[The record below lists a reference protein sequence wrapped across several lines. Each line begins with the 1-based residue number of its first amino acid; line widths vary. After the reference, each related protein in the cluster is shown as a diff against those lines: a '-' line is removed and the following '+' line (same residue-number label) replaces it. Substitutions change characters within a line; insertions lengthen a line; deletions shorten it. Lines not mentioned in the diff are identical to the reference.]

1 MRYKHD
7 QTHLSPAE
15 EAAAE
20 QEDIK
25 NLVKTVEESFSSMA
39 KLTKLPVQEVLHIV
53 EEVDVAQLTRAS
65 NEAIHNIS
73 VATGLHRDPIIAI
86 FLANRAA
93 SMEDIAQRLH
103 DESKVWRQ
111 RF

>member
-7 QTHLSPAE
+7 QTHLSPADE
-15 EAAAE
+15 EADE

-25 NLVKTVEESFSSMA
+25 NLVKSIEEAFASMA

-53 EEVDVAQLTRAS
+53 EEVDVAQLTRATQ
-65 NEAIHNIS
+65 EAIHKIS
-73 VATGLHRDPIIAI
+73 IATGLHRDPIIAA

-93 SMEDIAQRLH
+93 SIPDIAHRLH
-103 DESKVWRQ
+103 EESKVWRQ